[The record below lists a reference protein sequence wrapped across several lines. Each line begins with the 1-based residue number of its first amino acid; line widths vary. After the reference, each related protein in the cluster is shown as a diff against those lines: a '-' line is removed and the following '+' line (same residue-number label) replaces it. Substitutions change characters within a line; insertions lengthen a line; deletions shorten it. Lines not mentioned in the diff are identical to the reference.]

1 MEAAPEFKNESQE
14 KLALLATLQG
24 QEIEKQ
30 SQEIARL
37 RTHLQEI
44 DGGFQGAF
52 LDASPKKA
60 EVPLEPF
67 KSKRK
72 SKIKTQKKGHG
83 PTEQTRLEHVEEV
96 FHLDAPDQ
104 ICPSCGG
111 DLEEWEGQFE
121 GADLIDVVEKIYLVK
136 KVKRQKYR
144 CNGKDCSHI
153 ETALGPDKVIKGGR
167 YSVNFAVDV
176 ASEKYTNHMPLERQT
191 RAMKRLGLKVK
202 SQTLWDQT
210 HALAKHLEPSY
221 DALHAH
227 ILEKNVVGID
237 TTSWPKLMKKKPGT
251 KPWQMWCLTSD
262 DGIYHS
268 IRHDKGTK
276 TCNEI
281 LKNYRGVVIGDQAQ
295 THYAAQKMAAREG
308 PGFKFAGCWA
318 HVYRRFREA
327 GKDFPSEATPVLE
340 MISGL
345 YKARSENEKRDAEDI
360 IGKLFSYLL
369 SLARRPKSTLQSAI
383 NYTLNAKASLILFL
397 LDDEIWLDNNLTE
410 RSLRGPVIGR
420 KNHYGSKSVE
430 GTKVAAIFY
439 SLVETAKHIGVNP
452 TDYLK
457 ETARRA
463 IANPGRVFLPHEMLV

>member
-14 KLALLATLQG
+14 KLALIATLQSRENENLRRRLG
-24 QEIEKQ
+24 ELSGEECHQE
-30 SQEIARL
+30 
-37 RTHLQEI
+37 
-44 DGGFQGAF
+44 AF
-52 LDASPKKA
+52 LVEALEKEAASIAQTQRKKK
-60 EVPLEPF
+60 P
-67 KSKRK
+67 
-72 SKIKTQKKGHG
+72 KIKTPKKGHG
-83 PTEQTRLEHVEEV
+83 PTNQTRLKHIEEV
-96 FHLDAPDQ
+96 FQLDVPDQ
-104 ICPSCGG
+104 MCPSCGG
-111 DLEEWEGQFE
+111 ELEEWEGQFE
-121 GADLIDVVEKIYLVK
+121 GAELIDVVEKIYLVK

-144 CNGKDCSHI
+144 CNGKDCNHI
-153 ETALGPDKVIKGGR
+153 ETALGPDKVITGGR

-176 ASEKYTNHMPLERQT
+176 ASEKYTKHMPLERQT

-210 HALAKHLEPSY
+210 QALAKHLEPSY

-227 ILEKNVVGID
+227 ILEKKIVGID

-268 IRHDKGTK
+268 IRHDKGTQ

-281 LKNYRGVVIGDQAQ
+281 LRDFNGVVIGDQAQ

-327 GKDFPSEATPVLE
+327 AKDFPNEATPVLE

-345 YKARSENEKRDAEDI
+345 YKARSENEKGDGEEI
-360 IGKLFSYLL
+360 IGKLFAYLL
-369 SLARRPKSTLQSAI
+369 SLARRPKSNLQSAI
-383 NYTLNAKASLILFL
+383 NYTLNAKASLTLFL
-397 LDDEIWLDNNLTE
+397 TDDEIWLDNNLTE

-457 ETARRA
+457 EAAHRA
-463 IANPGRVFLPHEMLV
+463 IANPGSVFLPHEMVF